1 MDERS
6 IKYIYKNVICI
17 GDLGEFSG
25 ETVTFRRNL
34 VLPATRE
41 GKRKN
46 VNVER
51 ERKRREER
59 EIRTRTA
66 WWV

>member
-6 IKYIYKNVICI
+6 IKYIYKNVKCI

-41 GKRKN
+41 GKREN

-51 ERKRREER
+51 ERKNRN
-59 EIRTRTA
+59 
-66 WWV
+66 